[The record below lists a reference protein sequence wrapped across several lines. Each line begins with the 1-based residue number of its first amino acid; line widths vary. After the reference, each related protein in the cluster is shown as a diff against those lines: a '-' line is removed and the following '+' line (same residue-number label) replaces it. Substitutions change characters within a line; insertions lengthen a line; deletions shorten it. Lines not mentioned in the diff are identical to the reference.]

1 MLNKKS
7 SNSNSLKCVY
17 VQIHNTYNFP
27 LPGQPSPP
35 ALLWLYDLHISDGI
49 LLRELQAGL
58 SPPSSVYTCIH
69 TPTEHP
75 YVHPQCTKSQ
85 YIGLK
90 TTNNH

>member
-1 MLNKKS
+1 M
-7 SNSNSLKCVY
+7 Y

-27 LPGQPSPP
+27 LLGHPIPP
-35 ALLWLYDLHISDGI
+35 ARLWLYDLHIPDGI
-49 LLRELQAGL
+49 LLRELHSGIRRPHIL
-58 SPPSSVYTCIH
+58 PVCTCMH

-75 YVHPQCTKSQ
+75 YIHPQCTKSQ